1 MQQPSSVKRGRPR
14 GFHSSMPRS
23 NPHARE
29 RVMDDGKHLD
39 AFARSYPSRDA
50 KRRSCLRLVGRV
62 GALSIL
68 LRTQS
73 VTKRCSRK
81 CRVGALLLLRGAKN
95 SSTRCSRPVPTMEAI
110 RKDGESRH
118 PHGSLSRPPVAIRSS
133 GTGATANLPVVLLG
147 GESHLGPA
155 TIRRR
160 GSGPCACTACRRQR
174 GTDLSNG
181 SCSRSYRSGRS
192 RTNGGVLVDA
202 RSNGKPERRAEAKR
216 GEGQLSTRE

>member
-29 RVMDDGKHLD
+29 RVMDDRKHLD
-39 AFARSYPSRDA
+39 AFARSCPSRDA
-50 KRRSCLRLVGRV
+50 KRRSCLRLVRRV

-68 LRTQS
+68 LRTQP
-73 VTKRCSRK
+73 VTKRCSRQ
-81 CRVGALLLLRGAKN
+81 CRVGALVLYRMY

-118 PHGSLSRPPVAIRSS
+118 PHGSLSRPPVAIRTS

-147 GESHLGPA
+147 GESHPGLA
-155 TIRRR
+155 AIRRR
-160 GSGPCACTACRRQR
+160 WPGPCACTACRSQR
-174 GTDLSNG
+174 GTVLSKG
-181 SCSRSYRSGRS
+181 SCSRSYRRGRS
-192 RTNGGVLVDA
+192 RTNGVVVVDA
-202 RSNGKPERRAEAKR
+202 RSNGRPELRDETKR
-216 GEGQLSTRE
+216 SEGQPSRRE